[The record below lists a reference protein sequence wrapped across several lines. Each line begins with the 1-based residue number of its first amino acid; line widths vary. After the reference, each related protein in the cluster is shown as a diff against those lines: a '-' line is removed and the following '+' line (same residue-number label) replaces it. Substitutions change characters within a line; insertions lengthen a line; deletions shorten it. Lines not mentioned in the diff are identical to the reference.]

1 MFMTRFAFR
10 MHFTIIYS
18 LERYWYLNGKISI
31 SIKIYISCV
40 NIIIKIIINNNKII
54 LIKCRENILES
65 IIRYLMLQ
73 MNYMIIY

>member
-1 MFMTRFAFR
+1 MFMTRLFAFH

-18 LERYWYLNGKISI
+18 LERYWYFNDKISI

-40 NIIIKIIINNNKII
+40 NIIIKIINNNKII

-65 IIRYLMLQ
+65 IIRYLMLW
-73 MNYMIIY
+73 MSCMIIY